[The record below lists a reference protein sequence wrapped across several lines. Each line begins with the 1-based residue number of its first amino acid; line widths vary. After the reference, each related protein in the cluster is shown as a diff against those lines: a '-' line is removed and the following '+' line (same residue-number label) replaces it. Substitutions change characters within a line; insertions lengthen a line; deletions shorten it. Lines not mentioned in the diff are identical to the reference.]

1 MKGSIHPKELLRIL
15 DAEAVQRYIIE
26 EVQKVYRSQSVEI
39 SDKHIEI
46 IVRQMMR
53 KITVVTEGDT
63 KLLPGRD
70 VSITEFK
77 HAVES
82 AIQSGGKLPV
92 GKQLLLGITKA
103 ALAAESFLSAASF
116 QETTRI
122 LTSAAIQSK
131 SDSLLGIKENVT
143 IGGLIPAGTG
153 ILREDTFECEHRPVD
168 ETIYDQ
174 VNNVS
179 NENDNDDDKEEHESY
194 LDQINGNDDDSVDF
208 DVNFEELDINSLD

>member
-1 MKGSIHPKELLRIL
+1 MQGSIHPKELLRVL
-15 DAEAVQRYIIE
+15 NAEAVQRYLVD

-53 KITVVTEGDT
+53 RVKIDFEGDT
-63 KLLPGRD
+63 NLLPGHD
-70 VSITEFK
+70 VTIGEY
-77 HAVES
+77 HDAVMS
-82 AIQSGGKLPV
+82 AISNKGKLPV

-103 ALAAESFLSAASF
+103 ALASNSFLSAASF

-131 SDSLLGIKENVT
+131 SDSLIGLKENVL

-153 ILREDTFECEHRPVD
+153 ILEEESFECLHKPED
-168 ETIYDQ
+168 ENIYSDVLAE
-174 VNNVS
+174 VNEKQE
-179 NENDNDDDKEEHESY
+179 ENNAEHESY
-194 LDQINGNDDDSVDF
+194 LKQISEDNDEEQDF
-208 DVNFEELDINSLD
+208 DVTFEETDINDL